1 MVAGHIRQFFANPD
15 QLHWVQDL
23 IDQGIAWESATAPV
37 SDALAGQT
45 WVISGA
51 LDSMTR
57 DEAGERLRQLGA
69 KVAGSVSKKT
79 TCLLA
84 GPGAGSKL
92 AKAQTLDVPVIDE
105 AELLSRLSEWEA

>member
-1 MVAGHIRQFFANPD
+1 MLGLWSRVIFDSFLPIPISFIGFKT
-15 QLHWVQDL
+15 LL
-23 IDQGIAWESATAPV
+23 IKALPGNLPAPV

-79 TCLLA
+79 TCLVA
-84 GPGAGSKL
+84 GPRGG
-92 AKAQTLDVPVIDE
+92 
-105 AELLSRLSEWEA
+105 

>member
-1 MVAGHIRQFFANPD
+1 M
-15 QLHWVQDL
+15 
-23 IDQGIAWESATAPV
+23 
-37 SDALAGQT
+37 AGQT

-79 TCLLA
+79 TCLVA

-92 AKAQTLDVPVIDE
+92 VKAQTLDVPVIDE
-105 AELLSRLSEWEA
+105 AALLSRLSEWEA